1 MESIKSLT
9 REELHHRA
17 TRLADECQRRSYH
30 KFAGE
35 PKDIV
40 RGALFS
46 ISHDAVIVHRAIG
59 ELVENGWSSPGAA
72 LARTML
78 DLTVSM
84 VAILQSKNPPLA
96 AFRYFNASHR
106 QIIRDQSFGC
116 ETRRSLRELIRFQIS
131 QLPSEDRP
139 AALQFLKEKDRPYWF
154 WEEWQSPAAVI
165 SAFASPKIQEA
176 YKRFSAAAH
185 GGYLGLRIFRDR
197 SYEHDINPRL
207 PPRKQASL
215 VSISSSRFLIELVSG
230 RSNYEELELE
240 TTCTELL
247 GLIETIAILNEGIT

>member
-1 MESIKSLT
+1 
-9 REELHHRA
+9 
-17 TRLADECQRRSYH
+17 
-30 KFAGE
+30 
-35 PKDIV
+35 
-40 RGALFS
+40 
-46 ISHDAVIVHRAIG
+46 
-59 ELVENGWSSPGAA
+59 
-72 LARTML
+72 ML

-106 QIIRDQSFGC
+106 QIIRDQNFSS

-154 WEEWQSPAAVI
+154 WEEWHSPAAVI

-197 SYEHDINPRL
+197 PYEHDINPRL
-207 PPRKQASL
+207 PPKKQASL
-215 VSISSSRFLIELVSG
+215 VSISSSRYLIELVSN
-230 RSNYEELELE
+230 RSNYEELDLE
-240 TTCTELL
+240 TSCTELL
-247 GLIETIAILNEGIT
+247 GLIETIAILNEGKNEGYSA